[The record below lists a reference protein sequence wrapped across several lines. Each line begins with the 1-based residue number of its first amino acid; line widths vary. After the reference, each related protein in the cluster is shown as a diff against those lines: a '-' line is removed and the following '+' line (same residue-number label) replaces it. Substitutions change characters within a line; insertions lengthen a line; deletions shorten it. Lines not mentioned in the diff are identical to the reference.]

1 MNVLVVEDDEALSRT
16 LEALLTAASMQVQ
29 RVSTGKA
36 ASEAARRGGLD
47 VIVLDI
53 GLPDIDG
60 FAVLSELRHGSVAV
74 PIVVLT
80 ARDTV
85 QDKVAGLDLGAD
97 DYVLKPFA
105 PAELVAR
112 IRAAVRRAN
121 GVASSVVRI
130 GALECDWTGGR
141 ITVSDHLVDLRPRE
155 WAVLKALVTRAGRV
169 VERDMLA
176 AEVFHQD
183 EPVGRNAL
191 DVHVSRL
198 RRKLGPDAPEIRSVR
213 GFGYRLQP

>member
-1 MNVLVVEDDEALSRT
+1 MNVLIVEDDEALSRT
-16 LEALLTAASMQVQ
+16 LEALLVAASMQVR

-36 ASEAARRGGLD
+36 AAEAARAGGLD

-60 FAVLSELRHGSVAV
+60 FAVLGELRRDSIGT

-85 QDKVAGLDLGAD
+85 QDRVAGLDLGAD

-105 PAELVAR
+105 PSELVAR

-121 GVASSVVRI
+121 GLASSVGRI
-130 GALECDWTGGR
+130 GALECDWDGGR
-141 ITVSDHLVDLRPRE
+141 VTVSGHPIDLRPRE

-169 VERDMLA
+169 VERDMLV
-176 AEVFHQD
+176 AEVFHRD
-183 EPVGRNAL
+183 EPVGPNAL
-191 DVHVSRL
+191 DVHISRL
-198 RRKLGPDAPEIRSVR
+198 RRKLGADAPDIRSVR

>member
-1 MNVLVVEDDEALSRT
+1 MNVLIVEDDEALSRT
-16 LEALLTAASMQVQ
+16 LEALFQAASMDVR
-29 RVSTGKA
+29 RVATGKA
-36 ASEAARRGGLD
+36 ASEAARAGGLD

-60 FAVLSELRHGSVAV
+60 FAVLDALRRDSIGT
-74 PIVVLT
+74 PIVILT

-85 QDKVAGLDLGAD
+85 QDRVAGLDLGAD

-105 PAELVAR
+105 PTELVAR
-112 IRAAVRRAN
+112 VRAAVRRAN

-130 GALECDWTGGR
+130 GEMECDWDGGR
-141 ITVSDHLVDLRPRE
+141 VTVSGQPIDLRPRE
-155 WAVLKALVTRAGRV
+155 WAVLKVLVTRAGRV

-176 AEVFHQD
+176 AEVFHRD
-183 EPVGRNAL
+183 EPVAPNAL

-198 RRKLGPDAPEIRSVR
+198 RRKLGADAPEIRSVR
-213 GFGYRLQP
+213 GFGYRLQ